1 MFEDTLECHGG
12 ILIIMNKALAIFE
25 LMRLDKPIG
34 IYLLLWPA
42 LLALVISTNGDFEY
56 ADLLIVI
63 AGSVLVR
70 SAGCVINDIW
80 DKDLDGGVERTK
92 TRPIP
97 SKKLSISESW
107 AVFAILGVLSL
118 MLLSL
123 TNTNTMYVS
132 ICFGLMIVIYP
143 LTKRFFIGPQIF
155 LGLTFNP
162 TIIVYAMTNELNNP
176 TMIFL
181 YLAIAAKTIAFDS
194 FYGLCDIDDDKKLGI
209 NSTPLWWGSKTL
221 LIIAILQFTVI
232 GLLLIVGSKA
242 GLSFAWYIGI
252 ILLSGFYFYQHK
264 LASQKNFLLAFKNN
278 HWASL
283 YLLML
288 SGFCFLII

>member
-1 MFEDTLECHGG
+1 
-12 ILIIMNKALAIFE
+12 MNKIMAIIE
-25 LMRLDKPIG
+25 LMRLNKPIG

-42 LLALVISTNGDFEY
+42 LLALVISTNGNFEY
-56 ADLLIVI
+56 SHLLIVI
-63 AGSVLVR
+63 TGSILVR

-80 DKDLDGGVERTK
+80 DQDLDGDVERTK

-97 SKKLSISESW
+97 SKKLSIYESW
-107 AVFAILGVLSL
+107 AVFVALGVFSL

-123 TNTNTMYVS
+123 TNTNTIFIS
-132 ICFGLMIVIYP
+132 ICFGLMIILYP

-181 YLAIAAKTIAFDS
+181 YFAIAAKTIAFDS
-194 FYGLCDIDDDKKLGI
+194 FYGLCDVEDDKKLGI
-209 NSTPLWWGSKTL
+209 HSTPLWWGSKTL
-221 LIIAILQFTVI
+221 LVIAILQFAVI
-232 GLLLIVGSKA
+232 SLFLIVGLKA
-242 GLSFAWYIGI
+242 ELSFAWYIGI
-252 ILLSGFYFYQHK
+252 ILLSGFYFYQHQ

-283 YLLML
+283 YLLIL
-288 SGFCFLII
+288 AVFCFLII

>member
-1 MFEDTLECHGG
+1 
-12 ILIIMNKALAIFE
+12 MNKMLAIFE

-42 LLALVISTNGDFEY
+42 LLALVISTKGNFEY
-56 ADLLIVI
+56 VNLLIVI
-63 AGSVLVR
+63 IGSILVR

-92 TRPIP
+92 MRPIP

-107 AVFAILGVLSL
+107 AVFAMLGVLSL

-123 TNTNTMYVS
+123 TNANTIFIS
-132 ICFGLMIVIYP
+132 FCFGLMIVLYP

-176 TMIFL
+176 TMLFL
-181 YLAIAAKTIAFDS
+181 YFAIAAKTIAFDTY
-194 FYGLCDIDDDKKLGI
+194 YGLCDLEDDKKLGI
-209 NSTPLWWGSKTL
+209 NSTPLWWGTKTL
-221 LIIAILQFTVI
+221 LIIAILQIVVI
-232 GLLLIVGSKA
+232 NLLFVVGYKA
-242 GLSFAWYIGI
+242 ELSSVWFIGI
-252 ILLSGFYFYQHK
+252 ILLSGFYFYQYN
-264 LASQKNFLLAFKNN
+264 LASQKKFLMAFKNN

-283 YLLML
+283 YLLAL
-288 SGFCFLII
+288 SVLCFVII

>member
-1 MFEDTLECHGG
+1 
-12 ILIIMNKALAIFE
+12 MNKALAIFE

-42 LLALVISTNGDFEY
+42 LLALVISSNGDFEY
-56 ADLLIVI
+56 ADLLIVTI
-63 AGSVLVR
+63 GSILVR

-80 DKDLDGGVERTK
+80 DKDLDGRVERTK

-97 SKKLSISESW
+97 SKKLSTSESW
-107 AVFAILGVLSL
+107 TVFSILGVLSL

-123 TNTNTMYVS
+123 TNTNTIYVS

-181 YLAIAAKTIAFDS
+181 YFAIAAKTIAFDS
-194 FYGLCDIDDDKKLGI
+194 FYGLCDIEDDKKLGI

-221 LIIAILQFTVI
+221 SIIAILQFAVI
-232 GLLLIVGSKA
+232 SLLLIVGLKA
-242 GLSFAWYIGI
+242 ELSSAWYIGI
-252 ILLSGFYFYQHK
+252 ILLGGFYFYQHR

-278 HWASL
+278 NWASL
-283 YLLML
+283 YLLIL

>member
-1 MFEDTLECHGG
+1 
-12 ILIIMNKALAIFE
+12 MNKALDIFE

-63 AGSVLVR
+63 AGSILVR

-181 YLAIAAKTIAFDS
+181 YFAIAAKTIAFDS

-278 HWASL
+278 HLASL

>member
-1 MFEDTLECHGG
+1 
-12 ILIIMNKALAIFE
+12 MNKIMAIIE
-25 LMRLDKPIG
+25 LMRLNKPIG

-42 LLALVISTNGDFEY
+42 LLALVISTNGNFEY
-56 ADLLIVI
+56 SHLLIVI
-63 AGSVLVR
+63 TGSILVR

-80 DKDLDGGVERTK
+80 DQDLDGDVERTK

-107 AVFAILGVLSL
+107 AVFVALGVFSL

-123 TNTNTMYVS
+123 TNTNTIFIS
-132 ICFGLMIVIYP
+132 ICFGLMIILYP

-181 YLAIAAKTIAFDS
+181 YFAIAAKTIAFDS
-194 FYGLCDIDDDKKLGI
+194 FYGLCDVEDDKKLGI
-209 NSTPLWWGSKTL
+209 HSTPLWWGSKTL
-221 LIIAILQFTVI
+221 LVIAILQFAVI
-232 GLLLIVGSKA
+232 SLFLIVGLKA
-242 GLSFAWYIGI
+242 ELSFAWYIGI
-252 ILLSGFYFYQHK
+252 ILLSGFYFYQHQ

-283 YLLML
+283 YLLIL
-288 SGFCFLII
+288 AVFCFLII

>member
-1 MFEDTLECHGG
+1 MS
-12 ILIIMNKALAIFE
+12 KALAIFE
-25 LMRLDKPIG
+25 LMRLDKPVG

-42 LLALVISTNGDFEY
+42 LLALVISTDGDFEY

-63 AGSVLVR
+63 AGSILVR

-107 AVFAILGVLSL
+107 TVFAILGVLSL

-123 TNTNTMYVS
+123 TNTNTIYVS

-181 YLAIAAKTIAFDS
+181 YFAIASKTIAFDS
-194 FYGLCDIDDDKKLGI
+194 FYGLCDIEDDKKLGI
-209 NSTPLWWGSKTL
+209 NSTPLWWGSNTL

-232 GLLLIVGSKA
+232 SLLLIVGLKA
-242 GLSFAWYIGI
+242 GVSFSWYIGI
-252 ILLSGFYFYQHK
+252 ILLSGFYFYQHR
-264 LASQKNFLLAFKNN
+264 LASQKKFLLAFKNN

>member
-1 MFEDTLECHGG
+1 
-12 ILIIMNKALAIFE
+12 MNKMLAIFE

-42 LLALVISTNGDFEY
+42 LLALIISTKGNFEY
-56 ADLLIVI
+56 VDLLIVI
-63 AGSVLVR
+63 IGSILVR

-92 TRPIP
+92 MRPIP

-107 AVFAILGVLSL
+107 AVFAMLGVLSL

-123 TNTNTMYVS
+123 TNANTIFTS
-132 ICFGLMIVIYP
+132 FCFGLMIVLYP

-176 TMIFL
+176 TMLFL
-181 YLAIAAKTIAFDS
+181 YFAIAAKTIAFDTY
-194 FYGLCDIDDDKKLGI
+194 YGLCDLKDDKKLGI
-209 NSTPLWWGSKTL
+209 NSTPLWWGTKTL
-221 LIIAILQFTVI
+221 LIIAILQIVVI
-232 GLLLIVGSKA
+232 NLLFVVGYKA
-242 GLSFAWYIGI
+242 ELSSAWFIGI
-252 ILLSGFYFYQHK
+252 ILLSGFYFYQYN
-264 LASQKNFLLAFKNN
+264 LALQKKFLMAFKNN

-283 YLLML
+283 YLLAL
-288 SGFCFLII
+288 SVLCFVII

>member
-1 MFEDTLECHGG
+1 
-12 ILIIMNKALAIFE
+12 MNKIMAIIE
-25 LMRLDKPIG
+25 LMRLNKPIG

-42 LLALVISTNGDFEY
+42 LLALVISTNGNFEY
-56 ADLLIVI
+56 SHLLIVI
-63 AGSVLVR
+63 TGSILVR

-80 DKDLDGGVERTK
+80 DQDLDGDVERTK

-107 AVFAILGVLSL
+107 AVFVALGVFSL

-123 TNTNTMYVS
+123 TNTNTIFIS
-132 ICFGLMIVIYP
+132 ICFGLMIILYP

-181 YLAIAAKTIAFDS
+181 YFAIAAKTIAFDS
-194 FYGLCDIDDDKKLGI
+194 FYGLCDVEDDKKLGI
-209 NSTPLWWGSKTL
+209 HSTPLWWGSKTL
-221 LIIAILQFTVI
+221 LVIAVLQFAVI
-232 GLLLIVGSKA
+232 SLFLIVGFKA
-242 GLSFAWYIGI
+242 ELSFDWYIGI
-252 ILLSGFYFYQHK
+252 ILLSGFYFYQHQ

-283 YLLML
+283 YLLIL
-288 SGFCFLII
+288 SVFCFLII

>member
-1 MFEDTLECHGG
+1 MA
-12 ILIIMNKALAIFE
+12 IIE
-25 LMRLDKPIG
+25 LMRLNKPIG

-42 LLALVISTNGDFEY
+42 LLALVISTNGNFEY
-56 ADLLIVI
+56 SHLLIVI
-63 AGSVLVR
+63 TGSILVR

-80 DKDLDGGVERTK
+80 DQDLDGDVERTK

-107 AVFAILGVLSL
+107 AVFVALGVFSL

-123 TNTNTMYVS
+123 TNTNTIFIS
-132 ICFGLMIVIYP
+132 ICFGLMIILYP

-181 YLAIAAKTIAFDS
+181 YFAIAAKTIAFDS
-194 FYGLCDIDDDKKLGI
+194 FYGLCDVEDDKKLGI
-209 NSTPLWWGSKTL
+209 HSTPLWWGSKTL
-221 LIIAILQFTVI
+221 LVIAILQFAVI
-232 GLLLIVGSKA
+232 SLFLIVGLKA
-242 GLSFAWYIGI
+242 ELSFAWYIGI
-252 ILLSGFYFYQHK
+252 ILLSGFYFYQHQ

-283 YLLML
+283 YLLIL
-288 SGFCFLII
+288 AVFCFLII

>member
-1 MFEDTLECHGG
+1 
-12 ILIIMNKALAIFE
+12 MNKALTIFE

-63 AGSVLVR
+63 TGSILVR

-97 SKKLSISESW
+97 SKKLSTSESW
-107 AVFAILGVLSL
+107 TVFAILGVLSL

-123 TNTNTMYVS
+123 TNTNTIYVS

-181 YLAIAAKTIAFDS
+181 YFAIAAKTIAFDS
-194 FYGLCDIDDDKKLGI
+194 FYGLCDIEDDKKLGI

-221 LIIAILQFTVI
+221 SIIAILQFAVI
-232 GLLLIVGSKA
+232 SLLLIVGLKA
-242 GLSFAWYIGI
+242 ELSSAWYIGI
-252 ILLSGFYFYQHK
+252 ILLGGFYFYQHR
-264 LASQKNFLLAFKNN
+264 LASQKKFLLAFKNN
-278 HWASL
+278 NWASL
-283 YLLML
+283 YLLIL

>member
-1 MFEDTLECHGG
+1 MSKR
-12 ILIIMNKALAIFE
+12 IAIIE

-42 LLALVISTNGDFEY
+42 LLALIISTKGNFEY
-56 ADLLIVI
+56 VDLLIVI
-63 AGSVLVR
+63 IGSILVR

-92 TRPIP
+92 MRPIP

-107 AVFAILGVLSL
+107 AVFAMLGVLSL

-123 TNTNTMYVS
+123 TNANTIFTS
-132 ICFGLMIVIYP
+132 FCFGLMIVLYP

-162 TIIVYAMTNELNNP
+162 TIIVYAMTNELNNS
-176 TMIFL
+176 TMLFL
-181 YLAIAAKTIAFDS
+181 YFAIAAKTIAFDTY
-194 FYGLCDIDDDKKLGI
+194 YGLCDLEDDKKLGI
-209 NSTPLWWGSKTL
+209 NSTPLWWGTKTL
-221 LIIAILQFTVI
+221 LIIAILQIVVI
-232 GLLLIVGSKA
+232 NLLFVVGYKA
-242 GLSFAWYIGI
+242 ELSSAWFIGI
-252 ILLSGFYFYQHK
+252 ILLSSFYFYQYN
-264 LASQKNFLLAFKNN
+264 LALQKKFLMAFKNN

-283 YLLML
+283 YLLAL
-288 SGFCFLII
+288 SVLCFVII

>member
-1 MFEDTLECHGG
+1 
-12 ILIIMNKALAIFE
+12 MNKMLAIFE

-42 LLALVISTNGDFEY
+42 LLALIISTKGNFEY
-56 ADLLIVI
+56 VDLLIVI
-63 AGSVLVR
+63 IGSILVR

-92 TRPIP
+92 MRPIP

-107 AVFAILGVLSL
+107 AVFAMLGVLSL

-123 TNTNTMYVS
+123 TNTNTIFIS
-132 ICFGLMIVIYP
+132 ICFGLMIVLYP

-162 TIIVYAMTNELNNP
+162 TIIVYAMTNELNNS
-176 TMIFL
+176 TMLFL
-181 YLAIAAKTIAFDS
+181 YFAIAAKTIAFDTY
-194 FYGLCDIDDDKKLGI
+194 YGLCDLKDDKKLGI
-209 NSTPLWWGSKTL
+209 NSTPLWWGTKTL
-221 LIIAILQFTVI
+221 LIIAILQIVVI
-232 GLLLIVGSKA
+232 NLLFVVGYKA
-242 GLSFAWYIGI
+242 ELSSAWFIGI
-252 ILLSGFYFYQHK
+252 ILLSGFYFYQYN
-264 LASQKNFLLAFKNN
+264 LALQKKFLMAFKNN

-283 YLLML
+283 YLLAL
-288 SGFCFLII
+288 SVLCFVII

>member
-1 MFEDTLECHGG
+1 
-12 ILIIMNKALAIFE
+12 MNKMLAIFE

-42 LLALVISTNGDFEY
+42 LLALVISTKGNFEY
-56 ADLLIVI
+56 VDLLIVI
-63 AGSVLVR
+63 IGSILVR

-92 TRPIP
+92 MRPIP

-107 AVFAILGVLSL
+107 AVFAMLGVLSL

-123 TNTNTMYVS
+123 TNANTIFTS
-132 ICFGLMIVIYP
+132 FCFGLMIVLYP

-162 TIIVYAMTNELNNP
+162 TIIVYAMINELNNP
-176 TMIFL
+176 TMLFL
-181 YLAIAAKTIAFDS
+181 YFAIAAKTIAFDTY
-194 FYGLCDIDDDKKLGI
+194 YGLCDLEDDKKLGI
-209 NSTPLWWGSKTL
+209 NSTPLWWGTKTL
-221 LIIAILQFTVI
+221 LIIAILQIVVI
-232 GLLLIVGSKA
+232 NLLFVVGYKA
-242 GLSFAWYIGI
+242 ELSSAWFIGI
-252 ILLSGFYFYQHK
+252 ILLSGFYFYQYN
-264 LASQKNFLLAFKNN
+264 LASQKKFLMAFKNN

-283 YLLML
+283 YLLAL
-288 SGFCFLII
+288 SVLCFVII

>member
-1 MFEDTLECHGG
+1 
-12 ILIIMNKALAIFE
+12 MNKIMAIIE
-25 LMRLDKPIG
+25 LIRLNKPIG

-42 LLALVISTNGDFEY
+42 LLALVISTNGNFEY
-56 ADLLIVI
+56 SHLLIVI
-63 AGSVLVR
+63 TGSILVR

-80 DKDLDGGVERTK
+80 DQDLDGDVERTK

-107 AVFAILGVLSL
+107 AVFVALGVLSL

-123 TNTNTMYVS
+123 TNTNTIFIS
-132 ICFGLMIVIYP
+132 ICFGLMIILYP

-181 YLAIAAKTIAFDS
+181 YFAIAAKTIAFDS
-194 FYGLCDIDDDKKLGI
+194 FYGLCDVEDDKKLGI
-209 NSTPLWWGSKTL
+209 HSTPLWWGSKTL
-221 LIIAILQFTVI
+221 LVIAILQFAVI
-232 GLLLIVGSKA
+232 SLFLIVGLKA
-242 GLSFAWYIGI
+242 ELSFAWYIGI
-252 ILLSGFYFYQHK
+252 ILLSSFYFYQHQ

-283 YLLML
+283 YLLIL
-288 SGFCFLII
+288 SVFCFLII

>member
-1 MFEDTLECHGG
+1 
-12 ILIIMNKALAIFE
+12 MNKALAIFE

-63 AGSVLVR
+63 SGSILVR

-92 TRPIP
+92 SRPIP

-107 AVFAILGVLSL
+107 SVFAILGVLSL

-264 LASQKNFLLAFKNN
+264 LALQKNFLLAFKNN

>member
-1 MFEDTLECHGG
+1 
-12 ILIIMNKALAIFE
+12 MNKRIAIIE

-42 LLALVISTNGDFEY
+42 LLALVISTNGNFEY
-56 ADLLIVI
+56 SHLLIVI
-63 AGSVLVR
+63 TGSILVR

-80 DKDLDGGVERTK
+80 DQDLDGDVERTK
-92 TRPIP
+92 KRPIP
-97 SKKLSISESW
+97 SKKLSVSESW
-107 AVFAILGVLSL
+107 TVFVALGVLSL

-123 TNTNTMYVS
+123 TNTNTIFIS
-132 ICFGLMIVIYP
+132 ICFGLMIVLYP

-181 YLAIAAKTIAFDS
+181 YFAIAAKTIAFDS
-194 FYGLCDIDDDKKLGI
+194 FYGLCDIEDDKKLGI
-209 NSTPLWWGSKTL
+209 HSTPLWWGSKTL
-221 LIIAILQFTVI
+221 LVIAILQFTVI
-232 GLLLIVGSKA
+232 SLFLIVGLKA
-242 GLSFAWYIGI
+242 ELSFAWYIGI
-252 ILLSGFYFYQHK
+252 ILLSGFYFYQHR
-264 LASQKNFLLAFKNN
+264 LASQKKFLLAFKNN

-283 YLLML
+283 YLLIL
-288 SGFCFLII
+288 SLFCFLII

>member
-1 MFEDTLECHGG
+1 
-12 ILIIMNKALAIFE
+12 MNKMLAIFE

-42 LLALVISTNGDFEY
+42 LLALIISTKGNFEY
-56 ADLLIVI
+56 VDLLIVI
-63 AGSVLVR
+63 IGSILVR

-92 TRPIP
+92 MRPIP

-107 AVFAILGVLSL
+107 AVFAMLGVLSL

-123 TNTNTMYVS
+123 TNANTIFTS
-132 ICFGLMIVIYP
+132 FCFGLMIVLYP

-176 TMIFL
+176 TMLFL
-181 YLAIAAKTIAFDS
+181 YFAIAAKTIAFDTY
-194 FYGLCDIDDDKKLGI
+194 YGLCDLEDDKKLGI
-209 NSTPLWWGSKTL
+209 NSTPLWWGTKTL
-221 LIIAILQFTVI
+221 LIIAILQIVVI
-232 GLLLIVGSKA
+232 NLLFVVGYKA
-242 GLSFAWYIGI
+242 ELSSAWFIGI
-252 ILLSGFYFYQHK
+252 ILLSGFYFYQYN
-264 LASQKNFLLAFKNN
+264 LASQKKFLMAFKNN

-283 YLLML
+283 YLLAL
-288 SGFCFLII
+288 SVLCFVII

>member
-1 MFEDTLECHGG
+1 
-12 ILIIMNKALAIFE
+12 MNKMLAIFE

-42 LLALVISTNGDFEY
+42 LLALIISTKGNFEY
-56 ADLLIVI
+56 VDLLIVI
-63 AGSVLVR
+63 IGSILVR

-92 TRPIP
+92 MRPIP

-107 AVFAILGVLSL
+107 AVFAMLGVLSL

-123 TNTNTMYVS
+123 TNANTIFIS
-132 ICFGLMIVIYP
+132 ICFGLMIVLYP

-176 TMIFL
+176 TMLFL
-181 YLAIAAKTIAFDS
+181 YFAIAAKTIAFDTY
-194 FYGLCDIDDDKKLGI
+194 YGLCDLEDDKKLGI
-209 NSTPLWWGSKTL
+209 NSTPLWWGTKTL
-221 LIIAILQFTVI
+221 LIIAILQIVVI
-232 GLLLIVGSKA
+232 NLLFVVGYKA
-242 GLSFAWYIGI
+242 ELSSAWFIGI
-252 ILLSGFYFYQHK
+252 ILLSGFYFYQYN
-264 LASQKNFLLAFKNN
+264 LASQKKFLMAFKNN

-283 YLLML
+283 YLLAL
-288 SGFCFLII
+288 SVLCFVII

>member
-1 MFEDTLECHGG
+1 
-12 ILIIMNKALAIFE
+12 MNKMLAIFE

-42 LLALVISTNGDFEY
+42 LLALIISTKGNFEY
-56 ADLLIVI
+56 VDLLIVI
-63 AGSVLVR
+63 IGSILVR

-92 TRPIP
+92 MRPIP

-107 AVFAILGVLSL
+107 AVFAMLGVLSL

-123 TNTNTMYVS
+123 TNANTIFIS
-132 ICFGLMIVIYP
+132 FCFGLMIVLYP

-162 TIIVYAMTNELNNP
+162 TIIVYAMTNELNNS
-176 TMIFL
+176 TMLFL
-181 YLAIAAKTIAFDS
+181 YFAIAAKTIAFDTY
-194 FYGLCDIDDDKKLGI
+194 YGLCDLEDDKKLGI
-209 NSTPLWWGSKTL
+209 NSTPLWWGTKTL
-221 LIIAILQFTVI
+221 LIIAILQIVVI
-232 GLLLIVGSKA
+232 NLLFVVGYKA
-242 GLSFAWYIGI
+242 ELSSAWFIGI
-252 ILLSGFYFYQHK
+252 ILLSGFYFYQYS
-264 LASQKNFLLAFKNN
+264 LASQKKFLMAFKNN

-283 YLLML
+283 YLLAL
-288 SGFCFLII
+288 SVLCFVII

>member
-1 MFEDTLECHGG
+1 
-12 ILIIMNKALAIFE
+12 MNKIIAIIE

-42 LLALVISTNGDFEY
+42 LLALVISTNGNFEY
-56 ADLLIVI
+56 SHLLIVI
-63 AGSVLVR
+63 TGSILVR

-80 DKDLDGGVERTK
+80 DQDLDGDVERTK

-107 AVFAILGVLSL
+107 AVFVALGVLSL

-123 TNTNTMYVS
+123 TNTNTIFIS
-132 ICFGLMIVIYP
+132 ICFGLMIVLYP

-181 YLAIAAKTIAFDS
+181 YFAIAAKTIAFDS
-194 FYGLCDIDDDKKLGI
+194 FYRLCDIEDDKKLGI
-209 NSTPLWWGSKTL
+209 HSTPLWWGSKTL
-221 LIIAILQFTVI
+221 LVIAILQFTVI
-232 GLLLIVGSKA
+232 SLFLIVGLKA
-242 GLSFAWYIGI
+242 ELSFAWYLGI
-252 ILLSGFYFYQHK
+252 ILLSGFYFYQHR
-264 LASQKNFLLAFKNN
+264 LASQKKFLLAFKNN
-278 HWASL
+278 HWASF
-283 YLLML
+283 YLLIL
-288 SGFCFLII
+288 SLFCFLII

>member
-1 MFEDTLECHGG
+1 
-12 ILIIMNKALAIFE
+12 MNKIMAIIE
-25 LMRLDKPIG
+25 LMRLNKPIG

-42 LLALVISTNGDFEY
+42 LLALVISTNGNFEY
-56 ADLLIVI
+56 SHLLIVI
-63 AGSVLVR
+63 TGSILVR

-80 DKDLDGGVERTK
+80 DQDLDGDVERTK

-107 AVFAILGVLSL
+107 AVFVALGVLSL

-123 TNTNTMYVS
+123 TNTNTIFIS
-132 ICFGLMIVIYP
+132 ICFGLMIILYP

-181 YLAIAAKTIAFDS
+181 YFAIAAKTIAFDS
-194 FYGLCDIDDDKKLGI
+194 FYGLCDVEDDKKLGI
-209 NSTPLWWGSKTL
+209 HSTPLWWGSKTL
-221 LIIAILQFTVI
+221 LVIAILQFAVI
-232 GLLLIVGSKA
+232 SLFLVVGLKA
-242 GLSFAWYIGI
+242 ELSFAWYIGI
-252 ILLSGFYFYQHK
+252 ILLSGFYFYQHQ

-283 YLLML
+283 YLLIL
-288 SGFCFLII
+288 SVFCFLII